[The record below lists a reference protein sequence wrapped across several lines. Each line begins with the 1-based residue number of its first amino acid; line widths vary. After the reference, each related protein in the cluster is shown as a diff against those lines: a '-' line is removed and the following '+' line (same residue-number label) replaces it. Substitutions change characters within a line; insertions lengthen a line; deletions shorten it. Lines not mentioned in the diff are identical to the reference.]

1 MILQDI
7 IQRFNWIN
15 TYFTLF
21 KRLRK
26 LTELQEF
33 SFRESKL
40 LKQTLKAMK
49 KKGKSYDFQ
58 EIVNLFPGKY
68 DESVVSESMKLLNIN
83 YNPF

>member
-15 TYFTLF
+15 THFTLF

-49 KKGKSYDFQ
+49 KKGKSYNFQ